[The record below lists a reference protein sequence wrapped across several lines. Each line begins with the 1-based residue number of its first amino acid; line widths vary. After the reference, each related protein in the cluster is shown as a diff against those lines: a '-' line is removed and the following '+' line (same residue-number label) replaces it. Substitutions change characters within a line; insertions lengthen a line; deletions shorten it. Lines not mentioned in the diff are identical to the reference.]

1 MASNDDTPPVEDFAA
16 TAFGTVRSDEPA
28 AAFAARLAR
37 SGLEASARHSSHMTG
52 SDYVLV
58 RQGTAR
64 ATFERVGESEWLL
77 RADAPEL
84 VALEASMR
92 AISDALANEA
102 IAHRIECY
110 AADET
115 LVHVMVWPRE
125 E

>member
-1 MASNDDTPPVEDFAA
+1 M
-16 TAFGTVRSDEPA
+16 
-28 AAFAARLAR
+28 
-37 SGLEASARHSSHMTG
+37 SGG
-52 SDYVLV
+52 DYVLV
-58 RQGTAR
+58 RQGAAR

-84 VALEASMR
+84 EVLEAGMR